1 MADDLKR
8 RADEL
13 EPRLV
18 AWRRH
23 LHQNP
28 ELGFELPRTSAFVVA
43 ELERLDLEVHTGL
56 ADTGVAAVLRAP
68 TPEGP
73 AVLLRADMDALP
85 IQEVEGREYGSKVP
99 DRMHAC
105 GHDGHT
111 SMLLGAA
118 TLLSA
123 DRDALKRDV
132 VFCFQPA
139 EEGGGGGQRMV
150 EDGVLELVETGSVY
164 GLHLWSLTEVG
175 KVEVKPGP
183 FMAAVDEFEARIV
196 GRGGHGA
203 MPQDNVDP
211 IVAASQAVLG
221 LQSIVSRNV
230 DPMDSAVVT
239 VGSFRGGSAPNIIP
253 DDVRLLGTMRSFKEA
268 TRELLRRRVRE
279 VLEAAARGAGCELEF
294 ELVCGYPPVINDV
307 RAAELARLAAEQVF
321 GEDNVIEPS
330 PLACAEDFSYY
341 LQERPGVF
349 VFVGAGNREKGITA
363 PHHSA
368 NFDIDEA
375 ALPRGVELLAR
386 LALSPEQ
393 P

>member
-1 MADDLKR
+1 
-8 RADEL
+8 
-13 EPRLV
+13 
-18 AWRRH
+18 
-23 LHQNP
+23 
-28 ELGFELPRTSAFVVA
+28 
-43 ELERLDLEVHTGL
+43 
-56 ADTGVAAVLRAP
+56 
-68 TPEGP
+68 
-73 AVLLRADMDALP
+73 
-85 IQEVEGREYGSKVP
+85 VP

-123 DRDALKRDV
+123 DCDALKRDV

-164 GLHLWSLTEVG
+164 GLHLWSQTEVG
-175 KVEVKPGP
+175 KVEVKPGA

-268 TRELLRRRVRE
+268 TRELLRRRVHE
-279 VLEAAARGAGCELEF
+279 VLEGAARGAGCELEF

-307 RAAELARLAAEQVF
+307 RAAEVARRAAERVF
-321 GEDNVIEPS
+321 GEEHVIEPS

-341 LQERPGVF
+341 LQERPGAF
-349 VFVGAGNREKGITA
+349 VFVGAGNHEKGITA

-368 NFDIDEA
+368 SFDIDEA